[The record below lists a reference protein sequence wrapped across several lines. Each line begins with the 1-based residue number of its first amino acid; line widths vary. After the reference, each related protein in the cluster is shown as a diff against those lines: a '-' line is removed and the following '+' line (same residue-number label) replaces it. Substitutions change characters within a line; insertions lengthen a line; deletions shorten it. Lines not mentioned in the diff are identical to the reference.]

1 MTKSNR
7 FLLVDDDV
15 DDVSLFKE
23 VLQEVNPSIDF
34 VSAADGQEAMT
45 ILKQHQTNVPDV
57 IFLDLNMP
65 RMDGKQCLTEIK
77 RDPQLQ
83 RIPVI
88 MYTTSCQSKDIEE
101 TMLKGAICFI
111 TKPSNLK
118 ELKNILSSIS
128 QNVRGNLEKSLREL
142 SDTSS
147 TFIVC

>member
-7 FLLVDDDV
+7 FLLVDDDL

-45 ILKQHQTNVPDV
+45 ILKQHQTNFPDV